1 MSVASGLPRQD
12 QADHQPTSGDCD
24 QDHARMSLPEAFVRL
39 WHVPCSY
46 RQNAKR
52 VSPKTGALA
61 LRKINSWSGDF
72 SILKQAATATWPAGS
87 YLVVLQMD
95 TLIARLG
102 LALSIGLL
110 VGLERGWQ
118 EREAPEGSRTAGM
131 RTFGISG
138 LLGGVL
144 AVLAQT
150 LNSPVV
156 FAIGFLSFAVT
167 LGVFKLRE
175 ARSDSDY
182 SVTTVMAGLG
192 VLALGGLAAT
202 GFRHKGIGG
211 GVGIE
216 AGRSAAGGTGTDGD
230 GPTRRILRAP
240 DTSPRRTGLRGG
252 HRFRAEPAYQQRVMR
267 REAELRCATGDQLP
281 CQRGKPVGMNLTIGR
296 GEPQNRF
303 VSDPVHTE
311 RMNG

>member
-1 MSVASGLPRQD
+1 MQGGPQRI
-12 QADHQPTSGDCD
+12 GG
-24 QDHARMSLPEAFVRL
+24 QDHGGAIARTPAKNKTDAGGSA
-39 WHVPCSY
+39 
-46 RQNAKR
+46 AKR
-52 VSPKTGALA
+52 DRGRGRMGAA
-61 LRKINSWSGDF
+61 LR
-72 SILKQAATATWPAGS
+72 AAGNMHVEGT
-87 YLVVLQMD
+87 VQE
-95 TLIARLG
+95 IA
-102 LALSIGLL
+102 
-110 VGLERGWQ
+110 
-118 EREAPEGSRTAGM
+118 
-131 RTFGISG
+131 
-138 LLGGVL
+138 
-144 AVLAQT
+144 
-150 LNSPVV
+150 
-156 FAIGFLSFAVT
+156 
-167 LGVFKLRE
+167 
-175 ARSDSDY
+175 
-182 SVTTVMAGLG
+182 
-192 VLALGGLAAT
+192 